1 MPAASFCIN
10 CGSGLIETS
19 KFCANCG
26 HSVGRVI
33 ENESE
38 TIKTEEFP
46 DSKKEE
52 IHYFSWA
59 GIIFAAVIGI
69 SAFFSVMSLP
79 SDAGYVTF
87 NLTVDN
93 ILNGG
98 WYYWYTGS
106 SALAMKFTV
115 ESGYEPNKSGMDAST
130 FRWIL
135 WSVTSFSTAF
145 CIGMAGP
152 AFKNGLRKFI
162 KDVTN

>member
-10 CGSGLIETS
+10 CGSELIEAS
-19 KFCANCG
+19 NFCGKCG

-38 TIKTEEFP
+38 STKTEELL
-46 DSKKEE
+46 DLKKEE
-52 IHYFSWA
+52 NHYFGWA
-59 GIIFAAVIGI
+59 GIFFVAVIAI
-69 SAFFSVMSLP
+69 SAFASVLSLP

-87 NLTVDN
+87 NLTIDN

-106 SALAMKFTV
+106 SALAMKVAV

-130 FRWIL
+130 FRLIL
-135 WSVTSFSTAF
+135 WSVTGFFTALF
-145 CIGMAGP
+145 TAIAGP

-162 KDVTN
+162 KDVTK